1 MPDQRERPA
10 KPVRVVAHQF
20 HEGSMTMFNR
30 TTMSGVILLAGLAP
44 ASAMACACG
53 CGIFD
58 AGVTGITPQESDSGL
73 SVFARYS
80 YMDQDQNR
88 EAGHAASPDDN
99 SDKRIETDFYTLG
112 INYVIRR
119 KWMVMAELPVFD
131 RKFTTT
137 GADANGNP
145 VVETVP
151 LTDLGDAMI
160 RLVYTGFAPDMSTG
174 LGVGIKLPTGRYT
187 SPVDQYGGYPY
198 DRDSLPGTG
207 STDLEVNGYHVGHI
221 AGAARW
227 FIQAQYKFAVATRD
241 GYRPGNE
248 VDGGLGVT
256 YDMPA
261 GTAVISPTLQ
271 LLASV
276 RAHDSGPEADPLN
289 SGYQRL
295 LLAPGL
301 RVQITRK
308 LSIYGDVAFPIAQYT
323 NAASSVAI
331 EGTSGQLAAH
341 ALFKLQVNYGF

>member
-1 MPDQRERPA
+1 MTRFARNS
-10 KPVRVVAHQF
+10 VA
-20 HEGSMTMFNR
+20 GL
-30 TTMSGVILLAGLAP
+30 VLLAGVSPVA
-44 ASAMACACG
+44 AMACACG

-58 AGVTGITPQESDSGL
+58 AGVTSITPQDSDSGL

-99 SDKRIETDFYTLG
+99 SDKRIQTDFYTLG
-112 INYVIRR
+112 VNYVINH
-119 KWMVMAELPVFD
+119 KWMVMAELPLYQ

-137 GADANGNP
+137 GADTNGNP

-160 RLVYTGFAPDMSTG
+160 RVDYTGFAPDMSTG
-174 LGVGIKLPTGRYT
+174 LGIGIKLPTGRYT
-187 SPVDQYGGYPY
+187 SPMDQYGGYPY

-207 STDLEVNGYHVGHI
+207 STDLDVSGYHVGHL
-221 AGAARW
+221 GGGARW
-227 FIQAQYKFAVATRD
+227 FVQAQYKFAVATRD

-248 VDGGLGVT
+248 VDGGLGLT
-256 YDMPA
+256 YDLPA
-261 GTAVISPTLQ
+261 GQSIVSPTLQ
-271 LLASV
+271 LLGSV

-295 LLAPGL
+295 LLAPGV

-308 LSIYGDVAFPIAQYT
+308 LSVYGDVAFPIAQYT

-331 EGTSGQLAAH
+331 EGTSGQLAAK

>member
-1 MPDQRERPA
+1 MT
-10 KPVRVVAHQF
+10 QF
-20 HEGSMTMFNR
+20 TRR
-30 TTMSGVILLAGLAP
+30 TARGLVLLAGLAP
-44 ASAMACACG
+44 AGAMACACG

-58 AGVTGITPQESDSGL
+58 AGITGITPQDSDSGL

-80 YMDQDQNR
+80 HMDQDQNR

-99 SDKRIETDFYTLG
+99 SDKRIQTDFYTLG
-112 INYVIRR
+112 FNYVIHN
-119 KWMVMAELPVFD
+119 KWMIMAELPVFKRD
-131 RKFTTT
+131 FTTT
-137 GADANGNP
+137 GATANGNP

-160 RLVYTGFAPDMSTG
+160 RVEYTGFAPDMSTG

-187 SPVDQYGGYPY
+187 SPIDQYGGYPY

-227 FIQAQYKFAVATRD
+227 FVQAQYKFAVATRD

-256 YDMPA
+256 YDLPA
-261 GTAVISPTLQ
+261 GSTILSPTVS
-271 LLASV
+271 LLGSI

-295 LLAPGL
+295 LFAPGL
-301 RVQITRK
+301 RVQVTRK
-308 LSIYGDVAFPIAQYT
+308 LSVYGDVELPIAQYT
-323 NAASSVAI
+323 NAASSVDI
-331 EGTSGQLAAH
+331 EGTSGQLAARV
-341 ALFKLQVNYGF
+341 AFKLQVNYGF